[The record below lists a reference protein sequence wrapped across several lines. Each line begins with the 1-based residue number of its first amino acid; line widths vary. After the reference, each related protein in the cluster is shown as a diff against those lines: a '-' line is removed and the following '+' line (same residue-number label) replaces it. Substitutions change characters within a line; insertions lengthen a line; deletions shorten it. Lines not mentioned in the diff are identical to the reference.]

1 MSEELAP
8 SHREEIYLMW
18 TGTRF
23 YTLVVLA
30 FWPETSV
37 CLYAQLNSAN
47 SISGNVEFDQCS
59 STELKCGRTI
69 FSIPGTSA
77 QFGTFGIGGNYNQF
91 KHENIFIKSD
101 ETGCC
106 SHPARLW
113 IGSAGGNAGSRFSF
127 FQVYA
132 NTEIYWGST
141 NAAGTS
147 TSYVYHSTMGSDSR
161 IKLNQLEV
169 EPSKSMEIVDALKVK
184 QYYNTQKKR
193 TSIGFIAQE
202 AAELVPEAVK
212 AHNLIELGLQPDHL
226 MLDYRRLCVH
236 TFGAIQYLDSE
247 IQNLEE
253 RLAALQS
260 T

>member
-1 MSEELAP
+1 
-8 SHREEIYLMW
+8 MW
-18 TGTRF
+18 TGTRV

-59 STELKCGRTI
+59 STELKCGDTQ
-69 FSIPGTSA
+69 FSIPGTSKH
-77 QFGTFGIGGNYNQF
+77 FGTFGTSANRNQF

-106 SHPARLW
+106 GHPARLW
-113 IGSAGGNAGSRFSF
+113 FGSAGGTAGTRFSQ
-127 FQVYA
+127 FQVYVD
-132 NTEIYWGST
+132 TEIYWGST
-141 NAAGTS
+141 NAAGTA

-193 TSIGFIAQE
+193 TSVGFIAQE

-212 AHNLIELGLQPDHL
+212 AHDLTELGLQPDHL

-236 TFGAIQYLDSE
+236 TFGAIRYLDSE

-253 RLAALQS
+253 RLAALQE
-260 T
+260 